1 MTDVRFAKNGGITA
15 VSLAPTAEKKALLA
29 PHTDIIIDAISE
41 LTELV
46 K

>member
-1 MTDVRFAKNGGITA
+1 MRNRGNEIVFKVFCLAKLGCHIVYSVTQ
-15 VSLAPTAEKKALLA
+15 L
-29 PHTDIIIDAISE
+29 TDIIIDAISE